1 MNSEKIIMCFCGLL
15 TVLFLG
21 LTGITSEL
29 RAQEIKLKLSSEV
42 SETIVLMPVL
52 LDFRLMNFS
61 ERAVTGI
68 PLLEPET
75 DSRGIRLNVSLKGII
90 KKEIKYP
97 VLNLIQKDI
106 YPPPSLYFELKPGQT
121 ENCLIVLD
129 MDWFFKKPIF
139 PEPGLYILSGSHNIP
154 GIGKLE
160 SNSISINIRAPATN
174 SETEAVKILSET
186 DVLSC
191 FYYHTLLYYMNNKTE
206 TRHIAQSMR
215 KLYELNPPTPYRNH
229 AKTVL
234 IGWRD
239 NEIKF
244 KSGDYPGARKI
255 GLDNLGLTDL
265 SFDEMKSKKTGNF

>member
-1 MNSEKIIMCFCGLL
+1 MDSKSILKEYKIRWKIEN
-15 TVLFLG
+15 
-21 LTGITSEL
+21 GIKDL
-29 RAQEIKLKLSSEV
+29 VQNYFFDQIPGIDPHRINV
-42 SETIVLMPVL
+42 HYMPVL

-75 DSRGIRLNVSLKGII
+75 DSRGIRLNVTFKGI

-121 ENCLIVLD
+121 ESCLIVLG
-129 MDWFFKKPIF
+129 MDWFFEKPIF
-139 PEPGLYILSGSHNIP
+139 SEPGLYTLSGSHTIP
-154 GIGKLE
+154 GLGKPE
-160 SNSISINIRAPATN
+160 SNSISINIRAPATD

-191 FYYHTLLYYMNNKTE
+191 FYYPTLIDCMNNKTE
-206 TRHIAQSMR
+206 TRHIAQSIR
-215 KLYELNPPTPYRNH
+215 KLYELNPPTPYRNR

-234 IGWRD
+234 TEWRD

-244 KSGDYPGARKI
+244 KKGDYPGARKI

-265 SFDEMKSKKTGNF
+265 TFDEK